1 LSSLGISGELIQQR
15 EKNPPE
21 AKIQGIGGNTKA
33 YIPTIRGIASF
44 SLSTKRQCTVK
55 ERTLLHRLLPLIE
68 VLFEPT

>member
-15 EKNPPE
+15 EKSPPE
-21 AKIQGIGGNTKA
+21 AKIQGINDNTKA

-44 SLSTKRQCTVK
+44 FLSTDIRYIAGGKILQPPP
-55 ERTLLHRLLPLIE
+55 LFLIE